1 MQSRGCRDILWRR
14 LRKFCQ
20 KETFLFW
27 FFYMLWLAQAAK
39 STQDMLLTPASVS
52 LTWEHQQVFSL
63 CRDSQTPSELKHRS
77 QYSSHL
83 FLIQYSQLGGFWK
96 RSSLE
101 PSSVLLENKKMPP
114 KFHKLN
120 KCSYKWCSS
129 IYKKRKALKLR
140 QIIGSMIFTGGRRQG
155 IVKIPLVGSG

>member
-1 MQSRGCRDILWRR
+1 MQSHGCRAILWGR
-14 LRKFCQ
+14 LGKFCQ

-27 FFYMLWLAQAAK
+27 FSYMLWLAQAAK

-52 LTWEHQQVFSL
+52 LTLEHQQVFSL

-96 RSSLE
+96 HSSLE
-101 PSSVLLENKKMPP
+101 PSSVLPENKKMPP
-114 KFHKLN
+114 KFHKQN

-129 IYKKRKALKLR
+129 IYKCKALKLR
-140 QIIGSMIFTGGRRQG
+140 QIIGSMIFTGGRKQG